1 MQMHA
6 SGDVVDDLPEASPA
20 VPPGHLDAYF
30 LQLSSGREVRW
41 NSTTVVAFLTL
52 ILFWAYRMYSTW
64 ATWGNLSID
73 TGREMYVPSVLA
85 QGKMLYRDVWFLY
98 GPAAP
103 YFNSYLFRIFGL
115 RLEVLYW
122 AGSISALACAA
133 LLFLS
138 GKELYSWMAGWT
150 AGAVVLVQAFQ
161 PGLFCFPLPYSFSSV
176 YGCVA
181 ACLFLYFAIRAANSQ
196 HWGWVL
202 GGASAAGVAML
213 LKLEYGTACYAAL
226 FLLIVARYFQHRSWK
241 STVRDLAMTLPG
253 IIACGAAIGWMVSI
267 AGAGF
272 ITQENMMSWPTT
284 YFMKTFG
291 KMWLERSGFALNA
304 VAFREAAIR
313 GAFYAVVI
321 LETYCLLWWK
331 RVDPKSLY
339 LRMGL
344 FLVLLSYYVFYVG
357 FIPQA
362 LLSAIFFPQDMVL
375 YIAGASLV
383 AWWYF
388 WRHRGT
394 EGALALGL
402 LFIFS
407 AMLAF
412 RILLK
417 MTPREYAIYY
427 NGPAVLSFLLLALA
441 IVPRTGRSRRF
452 VLLGEAVIC
461 LGCLVAVVLAS
472 PRVDLIGGHFV
483 PLITDRG
490 KIMVQERVAEN
501 YQAAIPLMKQ
511 AASRGEY
518 VLSIPED
525 TSLYFLSGVDCPT
538 RVFAFTPGLVSPGK
552 MTKELIEEMEHKP
565 VRYLLWSNRSFSE
578 YGVAG
583 FGIDFDKPFGDYL
596 KSHFHRVGFLVPKG
610 VDIYHLNFVV
620 WEKNVAG

>member
-1 MQMHA
+1 MHA
-6 SGDVVDDLPEASPA
+6 SGRVVDELPEALPV
-20 VPPGHLDAYF
+20 VPSGRLDGYF

-41 NSTTVVAFLTL
+41 NTTTVAAFLSL
-52 ILFWAYRMYSTW
+52 IVFWVYRMYSTW

-73 TGREMYVPSVLA
+73 TGREMYVPAVLA

-122 AGSISALACAA
+122 AGSISALACAV

-138 GKELYSWMAGWT
+138 GKRLYSWMAGWT
-150 AGAVVLVQAFQ
+150 AGAVLLMEAFQ

-176 YGCVA
+176 YGSVA

-202 GGASAAGVAML
+202 GASSAAGMAML
-213 LKLEYGTACYAAL
+213 LKLEYGAACYAAL

-241 STVRDLAMTLPG
+241 STFRDLAMTLPG
-253 IIACGAAIGWMVSI
+253 IVACGAAIAWMVSI
-267 AGAGF
+267 GGAEF

-304 VAFREAAIR
+304 AAFREAAIR
-313 GAFYAVVI
+313 GAFYGVVI
-321 LETYCLLWWK
+321 VETWCLLWWK
-331 RVDPKSLY
+331 RIDPMSLY

-375 YIAGASLV
+375 YIAAASVIAL
-383 AWWYF
+383 WYF

-394 EGALALGL
+394 DGALALGL

-412 RILLK
+412 RVLLK

-452 VLLGEAVIC
+452 IFLGEAVIC
-461 LGCLVAVVLAS
+461 LGCFVAAVLAT

-483 PLITDRG
+483 PLTTDRG

-501 YQAAIPLMKQ
+501 YEAAIPLMKQ

-552 MTKELIEEMEHKP
+552 MTEELIQEMQHKP
-565 VRYLLWSNRSFSE
+565 VRYLLWSNRTFSE

-596 KSHFHRVGFLVPKG
+596 KSHFHRVGFLAPKG
-610 VDIYHLNFVV
+610 VDIYHLNFVL
-620 WEKNVAG
+620 WEKNAAG